1 MKKDTSW
8 GNVASW
14 YDELL
19 SEDDTY
25 QSKVILPNLTRI
37 LDIQKGDKILDLACG
52 QGFFSRAFA
61 SAGADVTG
69 VDISKE
75 LIAKAQERNTKK
87 TDTGPLN
94 KSKGNVE
101 TPALS
106 DHTKLH
112 YEVSPSHDLSM
123 IESGTVNKIVI
134 VLALQ
139 NIEKIKETLDE
150 CRRVLVKG
158 GEFCIVLNHP
168 AFRIPKRS
176 SWGYDEKLQVQY
188 RRIDGYLSDSKE
200 EIIMNPGQVK
210 EGGKPEKTVSF
221 HRPLQSYFKFLQKS
235 GFTVSRLE
243 EWNSHRKSEPGK
255 RSKAE
260 DVARKE
266 IPLFLALVANAL

>member
-37 LDIQKGDKILDLACG
+37 LDVKKGEKILDLACG
-52 QGFFSRAFA
+52 QGFFSRAWA
-61 SAGADVTG
+61 SAGADVIG

-75 LIAKAQERNTKK
+75 LIEKAQQRN
-87 TDTGPLN
+87 
-94 KSKGNVE
+94 SKE
-101 TPALS
+101 DESS
-106 DHTKLH
+106 DHAKLR
-112 YEVSPSHDLSM
+112 YAVSPSDDLSM
-123 IESGTVNKIVI
+123 IESGTISKITI

-158 GEFCIVLNHP
+158 GEFHIVLNHP
-168 AFRIPKRS
+168 AFRVPKRS
-176 SWGYDEKLQVQY
+176 SWDYDEKAQVQY

-200 EIIMNPGQVK
+200 EIIMNPGLVK
-210 EGGKPEKTVSF
+210 EGKKPEKTVSF
-221 HRPLQSYFKFLQKS
+221 HRPLQAYFKFLQKS
-235 GFTVSRLE
+235 GFAVSRLE

-260 DVARKE
+260 DTARKE

>member
-25 QSKVILPNLTRI
+25 QTKVILPNLTRI
-37 LDIQKGDKILDLACG
+37 LDIKKGDKILDLACG
-52 QGFFSRAFA
+52 QGFFSRAWA
-61 SAGADVTG
+61 SAGAEVIG

-75 LIAKAQERNTKK
+75 LIAKAEERNVSGSVEV
-87 TDTGPLN
+87 GPLL
-94 KSKGNVE
+94 KQ
-101 TPALS
+101 
-106 DHTKLH
+106 DHVKLH
-112 YEVSPSHDLSM
+112 YEVSPSHELSM
-123 IESGTVNKIVI
+123 ISSGTINKITI

-158 GEFCIVLNHP
+158 GEFHIVLNHP
-168 AFRIPKRS
+168 MFRIPKRS
-176 SWGYDEKLQVQY
+176 SWDYDEKARVQY
-188 RRIDGYLSDSKE
+188 RRIDGYISDSKE

-210 EGGKPEKTVSF
+210 EGEKPEKTVSF

-243 EWNSHRKSEPGK
+243 EWNSHRKSELGK